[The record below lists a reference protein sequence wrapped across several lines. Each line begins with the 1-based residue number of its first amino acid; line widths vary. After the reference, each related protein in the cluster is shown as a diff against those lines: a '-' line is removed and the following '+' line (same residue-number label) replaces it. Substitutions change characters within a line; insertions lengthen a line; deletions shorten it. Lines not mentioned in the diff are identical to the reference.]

1 MKRNETFSLE
11 VTDVNFQPI
20 NDRGSVKLKH
30 RTLSEHASRDNT
42 NLSLPIIVRGL
53 RRGLYELSIKP
64 KSYRNA
70 FMFVQIPTKHM
81 SIQLVVRPGKVT
93 PVFPSA
99 GLDERIRDILRRS
112 NIQWM
117 ALRDLQKA
125 ALLNIAAKSFVAPI
139 QKKDGILEHV
149 KIQSI
154 HSDRIFAEVPEVV
167 FTRVSNKFGS
177 GKAFIP
183 VSSSLHKAPPG
194 YGAVG
199 SFKTRDSV
207 GGLQLT
213 FFKSLNP
220 GMKQYPL
227 LVADIDIDNSSGLAH
242 AVDVVRHKITGKG
255 THPYDIHDLL
265 VGWQGLDPGYTL
277 HPKV

>member
-1 MKRNETFSLE
+1 MKEAFSLE

-20 NDRGSVKLKH
+20 HERGRVSLKH
-30 RTLSEHASRDNT
+30 RTLSEHATKNDA
-42 NLSLPIIVRGL
+42 NLALPIMIRGL

-64 KSYRNA
+64 QSYRTA
-70 FMFVQIPTKHM
+70 RMFVQVPTKHL
-81 SIQLVVRPGKVT
+81 SIVLVVKPMHVRPS
-93 PVFPSA
+93 FP
-99 GLDERIRDILRRS
+99 DEIDSRITDILGRS
-112 NIQWM
+112 NITFES
-117 ALRDLQKA
+117 LRNTQKA
-125 ALLNIAAKSFVAPI
+125 GLLNIAAKSFVAPI

-154 HSDRIFAEVPEVV
+154 HPDRIFVEVPEVV
-167 FTRVSNKFGS
+167 FTRVKNNL
-177 GKAFIP
+177 AFVP
-183 VSSSLHKAPPG
+183 VSSSLHETPPY
-194 YGAVG
+194 YGPAG
-199 SFKTRDSV
+199 SWKTRDSV

-227 LVADIDIDNSSGLAH
+227 FVADIDIDNSSGLAH
-242 AVDVVRHKITGKG
+242 AVDVVRHAVTGKG

-277 HPKV
+277 QPKRNV